1 MLVRHVLSSLNIYWI
16 GNSKQLLLLPVN
28 NLQSNSKVS
37 IPLKLKEVKLPCWA
51 NDCGV
56 NGKILVPRECI
67 NLCSEEVDWQ
77 KVDWWSAI
85 FLLMEGWHERIW
97 EKTHGVIHSYS
108 FKLKDWDTRAWD
120 HAWVNRIAL
129 FLRKWFLFHFDK
141 RKSFF
146 EELPKSNFILSH
158 DVDAVS
164 KTLPIRL
171 KQTVFNLFNALR
183 FLSIGSV
190 TNSIKKCGQSFRMLF
205 GNENWWVFEKLLEM
219 EKELEIKAVYNFYA
233 DGRPKNLK
241 RWLMDPSYDISSD
254 RLKSLLAKL
263 KSGGHEVGLHPTFD
277 AWSDSKLLNDQKLL
291 LEESL
296 GSMVTSCRQHWL
308 RFSWSKTWKA
318 QSRAGIERDSTLMFN
333 DRPGFRN
340 SAALSWNPWDPE
352 TSKIHVM
359 KSVNSLIMDSH
370 LYDYQSFSSKERS
383 DQIKRWTNEC
393 RSVHGECSLLWH
405 PHTLTNDYG
414 WEQGFKILLQSSSL

>member
-1 MLVRHVLSSLNIYWI
+1 MLIGHVLRSLSNYWKQNVEELLSLPIHNI
-16 GNSKQLLLLPVN
+16 QP
-28 NLQSNSKVS
+28 NLKVS
-37 IPLKLKEVKLPCWA
+37 IPLQMEAIKVPEWA

-56 NGKILVPRECI
+56 NGQLMVPREC
-67 NLCSEEVDWQ
+67 LESGFSGVDWK
-77 KVDWWSAI
+77 KVDWWTAI

-129 FLRKWFLFHFDK
+129 FLRKWFLLHFDK
-141 RKSFF
+141 RESFLG
-146 EELPKSNFILSH
+146 ELPKSNFILSH

-171 KQTVFNLFNALR
+171 KQTAFNLFNSLR
-183 FLSIGSV
+183 CLSNGSLA
-190 TNSIKKCGQSFRMLF
+190 NSIKKCGKSFRMLF
-205 GNENWWVFEKLLEM
+205 GKEDWWVFEKLLEM
-219 EKELEIKAVYNFYA
+219 EREFEIKAIYNFYA
-233 DGRPKNLK
+233 DARPKNFK
-241 RWLMDPSYDISSD
+241 RWLMDPSYDVSTD
-254 RLKSLLAKL
+254 RLKSLLVKL
-263 KSGGHEVGLHPTFD
+263 RNDGHEVGLHPTFD
-277 AWSDSKLLNDQKLL
+277 AWSDSNLLNDQKLL

-296 GSMVTSCRQHWL
+296 GSKVKTCRQHWL

-318 QSRAGIERDSTLMFN
+318 QFRAGIERDSTLMFN